1 MAFLTNLLAL
11 ASLLNNILNLL
22 EQAYQ
27 GGAAAWIAA
36 QNAKA
41 AELGQQLKNAK
52 TQEDKY
58 AVASRINGFFS

>member
-22 EQAYQ
+22 EKAYE
-27 GGAAAWIAA
+27 GGASAWIAS

-41 AELGQQLKNAK
+41 AELAGQLKDAK
-52 TQEDKY
+52 TTEDKY
-58 AVASRINGFFS
+58 AVAARINGFFS